1 MNIYVLNEQFQKTS
15 IIDVYE
21 SFIWTDRYYESGDFE
36 LVVPAS
42 IEMVSILQKDLYL
55 SIENGTFK
63 KPLVPAVVK
72 SNKFVEILNKIK
84 CFFNKLINV
93 KDKKVQN
100 I

>member
-55 SIENGTFK
+55 SIDINIQLELEKT
-63 KPLVPAVVK
+63 
-72 SNKFVEILNKIK
+72 I
-84 CFFNKLINV
+84 FNNR
-93 KDKKVQN
+93 
-100 I
+100 